1 MIEAPATSLERFQHI
16 VARALIALCFAHGP
30 ILMAVCW
37 LRGRDVWSYGAAALA
52 LAAVPLVFV
61 FLKRSISTVAAGL
74 AIALVVQ
81 TSLLV
86 FAMSGH
92 PWQVEMHFYYF
103 AVLAMLSGFCD
114 WRVLLLAAGMIALH
128 HLGLNVVLPEAVYP
142 GGSDYLR
149 VAVHAIIVVVET
161 AMLIG
166 IGHAIR
172 SAFADAQE
180 ARRAA
185 EAAAAELARFADRQK
200 ENLAMTTEHAAAVG
214 ATLERFKQEMAG
226 SLEALHTAATGLQ
239 TNAGHLGA
247 AATGANMQSVTLAN
261 VAEDTSAKVDKAAE
275 AGATLAQTIAEVG
288 ANAARSSQLAAAAVR
303 EAEATNAT
311 INDMAAVAKEIGNVT
326 GLISAIAAQTNL
338 LALNATI
345 EAARAGE
352 AGRGFAVVAQEV
364 KALAG
369 QTAKATQDI
378 AQRIEAMQI
387 TTERSVKAIQG
398 ISETIRELSGFSSL
412 IASSVEEQATSAH
425 QIADNVNAAA
435 IGVGHVGG
443 AVQQMEAVAEKT
455 TAAVAALSAAALE
468 IAGQAATIRER
479 VHAFADD
486 IHRLPE
492 QAESIAS

>member
-1 MIEAPATSLERFQHI
+1 MIAASTTSLERFQHI
-16 VARALIALCFAHGP
+16 VARALIALCFVHVP
-30 ILMAVCW
+30 ILMTVCW
-37 LRGRDVWSYGAAALA
+37 LRGRDAWSYGAAALA
-52 LAAVPLVFV
+52 LAAVPLVV
-61 FLKRSISTVAAGL
+61 ALLKRSITTVAAAL
-74 AIALVVQ
+74 AVTLAAQ
-81 TSLLV
+81 TSQLV

-103 AVLAMLSGFCD
+103 AILAMLSGFCD
-114 WRVLLLAAGMIALH
+114 WRVLLLGAGLIAFH

-149 VAVHAIIVVVET
+149 VAVHAIIVVIET
-161 AMLIG
+161 VMLIG
-166 IGHAIR
+166 IGYAIR

-185 EAAAAELARFADRQK
+185 ESSAAELERLAAGQK
-200 ENLAMTTEHAAAVG
+200 ENLATTTKHAAAIG
-214 ATLERFKQEMAG
+214 ETLERFKHEMAV
-226 SLEALHTAATGLQ
+226 SIEALHNAATGLQ
-239 TNAGHLGA
+239 SNADHLGA
-247 AATGANMQSVTLAN
+247 AAAGANAQSVTLAN
-261 VAEDTSAKVDKAAE
+261 VAADTSGKVNMAAE
-275 AGATLAQTIAEVG
+275 AGASLAQTIAEVG

-303 EAEATNAT
+303 EAEATNST

-378 AQRIEAMQI
+378 AQRIDAMQS
-387 TTERSVKAIQG
+387 TTERSVTAIQA

-435 IGVGHVGG
+435 VGVGHVGG
-443 AVQQMEAVAEKT
+443 AVQQIDAVAEKT
-455 TAAVAALSAAALE
+455 MAAVAALSAAALE
-468 IAGQAATIRER
+468 IAGQTGTIRAR

-486 IHRLPE
+486 IHRLPA
-492 QAESIAS
+492 QADRIAS